1 MSAMISFEQLCTFKR
16 TFIKCQKSLEMRC
29 NKYLSI
35 EIADALHISDEDVE
49 LIDKANQEHLAKLE
63 MIRLGR
69 LSLSDFN

>member
-1 MSAMISFEQLCTFKR
+1 
-16 TFIKCQKSLEMRC
+16 MRC
-29 NKYLSI
+29 NKYSC
-35 EIADALHISDEDVE
+35 VE

>member
-1 MSAMISFEQLCTFKR
+1 
-16 TFIKCQKSLEMRC
+16 MRC

-69 LSLSDFN
+69 LNLSDFN

>member
-1 MSAMISFEQLCTFKR
+1 MKLLTDLNCAVY
-16 TFIKCQKSLEMRC
+16 EMHC

-49 LIDKANQEHLAKLE
+49 LIGKANQEHLAKLE

>member
-1 MSAMISFEQLCTFKR
+1 
-16 TFIKCQKSLEMRC
+16 MRC
-29 NKYLSI
+29 NKYPYV

-69 LSLSDFN
+69 LSLSNFN

>member
-1 MSAMISFEQLCTFKR
+1 
-16 TFIKCQKSLEMRC
+16 MRC
-29 NKYLSI
+29 NKYLYI

-49 LIDKANQEHLAKLE
+49 LIDKVNQEHLAELE